1 MKFNFSTIFNILFF
15 LFTLIEANSNGET
28 VKLITSDGIVYS
40 YAVYTKTLAPA
51 RVVVKTISYTT
62 TRVYPITL
70 ANSVVSSTTE
80 KITEVSTVSASEQV
94 SATQTNSLVSTSTV
108 STISPTIS
116 SGSSTSSSST
126 YDIESSQS
134 IESSGSTIAR
144 TTSTLVPSSSVDTTS
159 RATTSMPL
167 ESSSTQSISV
177 SSSDGTC
184 YVFYDDDDY
193 YSTVYLT
200 NPSQSVD
207 AATTITSTNT
217 IYATVTI

>member
-134 IESSGSTIAR
+134 IESSG
-144 TTSTLVPSSSVDTTS
+144 TSSATAEPSASSGFRLTSSSALFHLLHLS
-159 RATTSMPL
+159 LPNFLHLHLLKHHPHHFQHHHHLPL
-167 ESSSTQSISV
+167 
-177 SSSDGTC
+177 
-184 YVFYDDDDY
+184 F
-193 YSTVYLT
+193 
-200 NPSQSVD
+200 P
-207 AATTITSTNT
+207 
-217 IYATVTI
+217 